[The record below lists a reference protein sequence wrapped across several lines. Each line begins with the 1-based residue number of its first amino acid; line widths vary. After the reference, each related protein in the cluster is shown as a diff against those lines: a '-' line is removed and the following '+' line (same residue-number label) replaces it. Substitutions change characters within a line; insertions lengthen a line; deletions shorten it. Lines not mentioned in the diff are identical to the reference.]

1 MESQHKK
8 LKPSTM
14 YGYAVA
20 LLGFTLLMS
29 MNTYYMNF
37 YMTDIVR
44 IPMVS
49 IASVLLIGRVG
60 DMISVPLIGGFV
72 EKTNLKWG
80 RYRSWLLI
88 GAPLYGL
95 FFVLIFTN
103 YNLSLPVKIAVF
115 SVIYIIGHIFV
126 NLVFGALFALMP
138 LMTKTNHERSSLSAA
153 RFQLQSL
160 SNIIFGYS
168 AMPLLLFFTGG
179 GAEVPGERG
188 FFMTTLLFA
197 VVMTITFLIAFKVTK
212 PFDIYH
218 APQTSGQQASKKSTV
233 SFKQMMAM
241 LLKNKHIMA
250 LIISDTLRMLG
261 FFGFA
266 GLLTY
271 YFIYVLNDLPM
282 LAVFLGSI
290 GFINFAVSMVFP
302 MIAKKVDK
310 RTIFILGYIIII
322 ASHLATWAFVKNTT
336 SFIALIVLQ
345 YVGMTLSNCAGPAMY
360 ADATDYSELHYGK
373 EGKGFLMSM
382 ANMPPKIALII
393 AGSLTALMLSTIGY
407 EAGIESTPAIVSGIK
422 NLTHFIPIVSSVLAV
437 IVTMMFNKLTM
448 EKVQDIQ
455 AQIRAK
461 N

>member
-1 MESQHKK
+1 
-8 LKPSTM
+8 
-14 YGYAVA
+14 
-20 LLGFTLLMS
+20 MS

-49 IASVLLIGRVG
+49 IASVLAIGRVG
-60 DMISVPLIGGFV
+60 DMISVPLVGGFV

-115 SVIYIIGHIFV
+115 SVVYVIGHVFV
-126 NLVFGALFALMP
+126 NLVFGALYALIP
-138 LMTKTNHERSSLSAA
+138 LMTKTNHERSNLSAA

-160 SNIIFGYS
+160 SNIAFGYT

-179 GAEVPGERG
+179 GAEIPGERG
-188 FFMTTLLFA
+188 FFLTTLLFA
-197 VVMTITFLIAFKVTK
+197 MIMVITFLIAFKVTK
-212 PFDIYH
+212 PFDVYN
-218 APQTSGQQASKKSTV
+218 APQVTGQQASKKSTI
-233 SFKQMMAM
+233 SFKQMVAILFKNQHIIAM
-241 LLKNKHIMA
+241 
-250 LIISDTLRMLG
+250 IIADTLRMLG

-290 GFINFAVSMVFP
+290 GFVNFVVSMVFP

-310 RTIFILGYIIII
+310 RTIFIIGYIIVI
-322 ASHLATWAFVKNTT
+322 ASHLVTWAFVKDTT

-360 ADATDYSELHYGK
+360 ADATDYSELHFGK

-393 AGSLTALMLSTIGY
+393 SGSLTALVLSAIGY
-407 EAGIESTPAIVSGIK
+407 EAGVESTPVIVSGIK
-422 NLTHFIPIVSSVLAV
+422 NLTHFIPIVSSALAV
-437 IVTMMFNKLTM
+437 IVTLMFNKLTM
-448 EKVQDIQ
+448 EKVQEIQ

-461 N
+461 AEN